1 MGNREELE
9 QERLLRNKVTELKK
23 ELRQAQSSFKSGRV
37 LRVTQL
43 LEIAEGRLEVFI
55 TGLSARASGEPIVV
69 NPLDTIKAEKIE
81 LMASLIKANDVA
93 ESLENEIALLQAWET
108 RSIRS
113 MDEACA
119 ALEVSCCDDI
129 PKKAEKQRLELLD
142 VTARLELATIDIMQA
157 ENQICEW
164 QRKAKHLSIVAKWFS
179 ENRFGT
185 SIPAW
190 CRLSW
195 LKEVPQ
201 VSEEQMIEQETKPR
215 DHWGNAG

>member
-9 QERLLRNKVTELKK
+9 QERLLRTQVTELKK
-23 ELRQAQSSFKSGRV
+23 ELRHAQSSYKSGRV

-69 NPLDTIKAEKIE
+69 NPKAEKIE
-81 LMASLIKANDVA
+81 LMASLMKANDFA
-93 ESLENEIALLQAWET
+93 ESLENRITKLENEMT
-108 RSIRS
+108 RMVRS
-113 MDEACA
+113 MNEACA

-129 PKKAEKQRLELLD
+129 PKKAEEQRLELLD
-142 VTARLELATIDIMQA
+142 ITAQLKSTTTDMHESERKAS
-157 ENQICEW
+157 EW
-164 QRKAKHLSIVAKWFS
+164 RRKAKHLSIVAKWFS
-179 ENRFGT
+179 ENGLGT

-195 LKEVPQ
+195 LNEVPQ